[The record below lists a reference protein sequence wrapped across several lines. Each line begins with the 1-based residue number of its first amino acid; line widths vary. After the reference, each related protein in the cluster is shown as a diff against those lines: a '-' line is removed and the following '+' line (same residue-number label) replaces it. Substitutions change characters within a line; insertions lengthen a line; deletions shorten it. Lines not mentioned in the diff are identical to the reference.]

1 MLTIAEIMNTDLV
14 TLAEDDNLSLAR
26 ELMANHR
33 IRHLPV
39 VDSAGKL
46 VGLVTQRDV
55 LAAADSTLLS
65 KPDAAVKPESYIAVS
80 SVMTV
85 SVHKITETTNL
96 RAAAMYLQ
104 KHKIGC
110 LPVERKGKLVGIV
123 TDSDFVTVAVHLME
137 LLEAQEP
144 DEFGLVD

>member
-85 SVHKITETTNL
+85 SVHTITETTNL